1 MSNGASASEKR
12 PAPVP
17 NGMKRFAQAENG
29 DVADPETGE
38 LYEQS
43 FVAVHIKK
51 PRNGFSDGWVAMS
64 QSAVL
69 QIAQSNLGQDALR
82 VFLALSAHLDFN
94 NLIQVCQSD
103 ISKTLNMRQP
113 NVHRAIKKLVKAEI
127 ILEGPRIGKHR
138 SYRLN
143 PYFGWKGSA
152 KAHHEALQA
161 QKQKVDER
169 RTHLRVIEG
178 GSGTGPA
185 ESDELFE
192 DKVEGQGEL
201 ELS

>member
-1 MSNGASASEKR
+1 MSDTASASDKR
-12 PAPVP
+12 PAPAP
-17 NGMKRFAQAENG
+17 DGMKRFAQAENG

-43 FVAVHIKK
+43 FVAVHIRK

-103 ISKTLNMRQP
+103 VAKTLNMKQP
-113 NVHRAIKKLVKAEI
+113 NVHRAIRRLVDAEI
-127 ILEGPRIGKHR
+127 ILEGPKIGKHR

-152 KAHHEALQA
+152 KAHHEALKTRKREA
-161 QKQKVDER
+161 DER
-169 RTHLRVIEG
+169 RKKLRVIEG
-178 GSGTGPA
+178 GPA
-185 ESDELFE
+185 ETDELFE
-192 DKVEGQGEL
+192 VEGQGEL
-201 ELS
+201 EFS